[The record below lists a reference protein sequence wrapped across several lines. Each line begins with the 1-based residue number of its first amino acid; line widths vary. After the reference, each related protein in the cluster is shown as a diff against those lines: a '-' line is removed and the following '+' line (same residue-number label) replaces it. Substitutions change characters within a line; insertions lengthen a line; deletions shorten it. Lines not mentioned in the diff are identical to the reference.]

1 MLELCNLDFQI
12 KLSPAL
18 CTAQYKN
25 TTVLRKGHAYLTSTY
40 IYTQKIYN
48 FIELCMYY
56 TVMEGGTRE
65 RKINDHENK
74 RPI

>member
-25 TTVLRKGHAYLTSTY
+25 TTVLRKGHAYFTSISTLRKS
-40 IYTQKIYN
+40 IILLNSVCIIQLWK
-48 FIELCMYY
+48 
-56 TVMEGGTRE
+56 GG
-65 RKINDHENK
+65 NK
-74 RPI
+74 RKKDQ